1 MCIRDSIKKVR
12 YEIDIKR
19 AIRRKLVL
27 GIADGRMYADDELI
41 YQAKDLRVGLF
52 IPEEGK

>member
-1 MCIRDSIKKVR
+1 
-12 YEIDIKR
+12 
-19 AIRRKLVL
+19 
-27 GIADGRMYADDELI
+27 MYADDELI